1 MENSYKKR
9 MQRKKEY
16 IDSRIEAANIDKGI
30 IVLLTGNG
38 KGKSSSAM
46 GMICRSL
53 GYDMKVGIVRFLK
66 GEQAT
71 GEDIF
76 LDNHENVS
84 TVIMETGFTWDTQDQ
99 ELDKRK
105 AVEAWAEAEKFL
117 SNSDFNLVV
126 LDEITYMINY
136 KYLEEKSILKALT
149 NRPIN
154 QHVVITGRA
163 ASENLTPVT
172 LELGGKSPVIIT
184 EQANIKKAAQ
194 TFELRMRTANPCTVG
209 QLKSVMNRH
218 GVQTPPQIPSGD

>member
-1 MENSYKKR
+1 
-9 MQRKKEY
+9 MQRKKAY

-76 LDNHENVS
+76 LDRHENVS

-105 AVEAWAEAEKFL
+105 ALEAWAKAKKFL
-117 SNSDFNLVV
+117 SNPDFNLVV

-163 ASENLTPVT
+163 ASKNLIETADTVS
-172 LELGGKSPVIIT
+172 EIQDIKHAFR
-184 EQANIKKAAQ
+184 ANIKAQ
-194 TFELRMRTANPCTVG
+194 KGLD
-209 QLKSVMNRH
+209 L
-218 GVQTPPQIPSGD
+218 